1 MSAFVSALAAMLGIV
16 PYFAAAL
23 VLFFLGKFV
32 FDVST
37 PRIKD
42 DEELT
47 KKDNPAFGVLWVG
60 YMLGLAVALAGAF
73 SSLGPSVLD
82 NVLDLATSGIA
93 AIVLMRVSM
102 ALGGRLILPG
112 LRLDTQITAERNLGA
127 GFAFAG
133 LLAANGFIIAGV
145 MQGRSDSYALELLD
159 ILVYWAA
166 GQVFLLLAWL
176 VYRAIAGFDARKDLG
191 EGKNAAAGISVGG
204 FFLATGLVLQA
215 ALAGAGSDLGAELL
229 VTIAIGLELEARRR
243 PPPARRRANTR
254 PIAAVNGNSTLLSV
268 PGQPTCWHLA
278 AASSR
283 LQAAATGPE
292 TDKTKG
298 ITSTVLRARQVA
310 AGARAARAGLHGH
323 ARNGGRGSSG

>member
-1 MSAFVSALAAMLGIV
+1 MTALVSALAAMLGIV
-16 PYFAAAL
+16 PYFVAAL
-23 VLFFLGKFV
+23 VLFFLGKFL

-60 YMLGLAVALAGAF
+60 YMLGLAIALAGAF

-82 NVLDLATSGIA
+82 NILDLATSGVA

-102 ALGGRLILPG
+102 ALGGALILPG
-112 LRLDTQITAERNLGA
+112 LRLDTQITADRNLGA

-159 ILVYWAA
+159 IGVYWAA

-176 VYRAIAGFDARKDLG
+176 IYRAIARFDARKDLG

-215 ALAGAGSDLGAELL
+215 ALAGAGSDIGAELL
-229 VTIAIGLELEARRR
+229 VALAIGACGLVL
-243 PPPARRRANTR
+243 
-254 PIAAVNGNSTLLSV
+254 
-268 PGQPTCWHLA
+268 LA
-278 AASSR
+278 AARALSALVFLPKANLADEVSR
-283 LQAAATGPE
+283 QGN
-292 TDKTKG
+292 
-298 ITSTVLRARQVA
+298 VA
-310 AGARAARAGLHGH
+310 AGSVSALSFVAVAVIFATLVRSQLG
-323 ARNGGRGSSG
+323 

>member
-16 PYFAAAL
+16 PYFVAAL
-23 VLFFLGKFV
+23 VLFFLGKFL

-82 NVLDLATSGIA
+82 NILDLATSGIA

-102 ALGGRLILPG
+102 ALGGALILPG
-112 LRLDTQITAERNLGA
+112 LRLDTQITTERNLGA

-145 MQGRSDSYALELLD
+145 MQGRSDSYVLELLD
-159 ILVYWAA
+159 IGAYWAA
-166 GQVFLLLAWL
+166 GQVFLLVAWL
-176 VYRAIAGFDARKDLG
+176 IYRAIAGFDARKDLG

-215 ALAGAGSDLGAELL
+215 ALAGAGSDIGSELL
-229 VTIAIGLELEARRR
+229 VALAIGACGLVL
-243 PPPARRRANTR
+243 
-254 PIAAVNGNSTLLSV
+254 
-268 PGQPTCWHLA
+268 LA
-278 AASSR
+278 AARALSGYILLPKTS
-283 LQAAATGPE
+283 LAVE
-292 TDKTKG
+292 MDKRDN
-298 ITSTVLRARQVA
+298 IA
-310 AGARAARAGLHGH
+310 AGSVSALSFVAVAVIFAALVRSQLG
-323 ARNGGRGSSG
+323 